1 MLQIT
6 FTYLLLFSLCFYQ
19 ASVTKLVKRHN
30 YQYFSPVI
38 YKHKWITRET
48 KFPLRLQTPLRID
61 ADFKWYK
68 TSEDLF
74 IEEIDNFEKDYRF
87 EQNNDKVILDILK
100 YDHSYHEQLSSYEP
114 RVIGT
119 RTELV
124 QEKEIF
130 SLFYLKSLIIENKNF
145 KGKNMAFCNVTILIP
160 HGDDLILSKN
170 KALVLQNLI
179 LKFGTRVK
187 RDVNPIQ
194 SYEHNK
200 IRFKRHDSTFVA
212 LEYVEGPIYFRKSLF
227 AKSEEVKCNLQLWED
242 NRIKFQ
248 QTISKSIDLS
258 RKLRNSVSSNTH
270 GYKFLSFSIYVF
282 LNLY

>member
-1 MLQIT
+1 MNNCQLLGVERVGMENFKILKYASDHIYVFTTILFMLLPGQCNQTI
-6 FTYLLLFSLCFYQ
+6 
-19 ASVTKLVKRHN
+19 
-30 YQYFSPVI
+30 I

-114 RVIGT
+114 RVIG
-119 RTELV
+119 
-124 QEKEIF
+124 
-130 SLFYLKSLIIENKNF
+130 
-145 KGKNMAFCNVTILIP
+145 KNMAFCNVTILIP

-194 SYEHNK
+194 SYGQNK

-227 AKSEEVKCNLQLWED
+227 AKSEEK
-242 NRIKFQ
+242 I
-248 QTISKSIDLS
+248 IDF
-258 RKLRNSVSSNTH
+258 K
-270 GYKFLSFSIYVF
+270 II
-282 LNLY
+282 